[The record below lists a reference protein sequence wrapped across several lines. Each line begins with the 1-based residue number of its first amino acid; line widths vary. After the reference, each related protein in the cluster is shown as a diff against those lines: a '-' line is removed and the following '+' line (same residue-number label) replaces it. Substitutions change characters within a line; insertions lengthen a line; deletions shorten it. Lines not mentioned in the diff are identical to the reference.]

1 MHFLNSLTAGV
12 SSFLAHYGGLGLF
25 ALSFLDASVLGLP
38 LINDL
43 LLIHLCGHR
52 PVWTMLYV
60 AESTAG
66 SMLGSYLLYYFARAG
81 RRALWRRSS
90 RKSRAAQAAHAENPA
105 ADATGAPPKPNRF
118 ERWVERNDFVSIV
131 VGSLLPPP
139 LPFKAFPV
147 TAGVMHMDARRFVL
161 ALMLGR
167 GLRFGIEGWI
177 GAFYGAE
184 AEGYLRVHFVLASWV
199 SVAVLVVIM
208 VGYRLLAERE

>member
-1 MHFLNSLTAGV
+1 MHFLNSLTAAL
-12 SSFLAHYGGLGLF
+12 SAFLAHYGGLGLF

-43 LLIHLCGHR
+43 LLIHLSARH
-52 PVWTMLYV
+52 PVWAILYA

-66 SMLGSYLLYYFARAG
+66 SMLGSYLLFYFARAG
-81 RRALWRRSS
+81 RRFLGRRSL
-90 RKSRAAQAAHAENPA
+90 RNAKAGAQA
-105 ADATGAPPKPNRF
+105 TAPPARPNRF

-147 TAGVMHMDARRFVL
+147 AAGVIHMDARRFVL

-167 GLRFGIEGWI
+167 GIRFGIEGWI
-177 GAFYGAE
+177 GALYGVE
-184 AEGYLRVHFVLASWV
+184 AENYLRAHFVLASWLSIV
-199 SVAVLVVIM
+199 VLLAIVA
-208 VGYRLLAERE
+208 GGRLLAERG